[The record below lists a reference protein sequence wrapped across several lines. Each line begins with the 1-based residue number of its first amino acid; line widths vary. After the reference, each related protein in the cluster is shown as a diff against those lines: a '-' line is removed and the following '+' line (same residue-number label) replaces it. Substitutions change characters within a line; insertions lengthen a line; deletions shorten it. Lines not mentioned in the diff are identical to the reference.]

1 MPSTLKQ
8 GYFPWPAVCADITT
22 AHDAVTYF
30 NDNGFVVLS
39 SFANTDETA
48 SLRRRAA
55 HIISD
60 FLRAPDGASIF
71 TTKEQTRVMDDAYFL
86 ASASKV
92 SCFLEEGGEGCA
104 VNKIGHALH
113 DLDDVFERFS
123 RQEKVKKVGE
133 MVGYGD
139 AMLVQSMYIVKGARV
154 GGEVRVHRDK
164 TFILGKEGKCLG
176 MWWALQDA
184 DVGNGCLWAVR
195 GSHRDGR
202 EVRRFVRNGEGGVRI
217 EGGVEGEG
225 YEAEEF
231 VALEVKEGD
240 LVVLD
245 GGLVHKSE
253 RNESGRSRHAYS
265 IHMVRGGLEEDCWL
279 RRCGE
284 LPFRP
289 L

>member
-1 MPSTLKQ
+1 MILT
-8 GYFPWPAVCADITT
+8 
-22 AHDAVTYF
+22 
-30 NDNGFVVLS
+30 
-39 SFANTDETA
+39 SFASTDETA

-55 HIISD
+55 HIMSE
-60 FLRAPDGASIF
+60 FLRAPDDASVF
-71 TTKEQTRVMDDAYFL
+71 TTVEQTRVMDDAYFM

-113 DLDDVFERFS
+113 DLDDVFASFS
-123 RQEKVKKVGE
+123 RQGKVRNVGE
-133 MVGYGD
+133 MVGYRD
-139 AMLVQSMYIVKGARV
+139 ALLVQSMYIVKGARV
-154 GGEVRVHRDK
+154 GGEVRAHRDK
-164 TFILGKEGKCLG
+164 TFVLGKDGSCLG

-184 DVGNGCLWAVR
+184 DVGNGCLWAVK

-202 EVRRFVRNGEGGVRI
+202 ETRRFLRNEKGGVRI

-225 YEAEEF
+225 YGEEHF
-231 VALEVKEGD
+231 VALQVKEGD

-253 RNESGRSRHAYS
+253 RNESGRNRHAYS
-265 IHMVRGGLEEDCWL
+265 IHVAKGGLEEDCWL
-279 RRCGE
+279 RRDDD

-289 L
+289 LST